1 MNLPFLLLANRSIT
15 FTGDHLRDT
24 PRNKIANPAS
34 ASVDTKE
41 LRERMKMLL
50 DIILEFV
57 EKNQVEDEQTNIGE
71 EETNEAE
78 HTSTKHHF
86 RQIPAR
92 AKGI

>member
-1 MNLPFLLLANRSIT
+1 LAT
-15 FTGDHLRDT
+15 CDHLRDT
-24 PRNKIANPAS
+24 HRIKIANPAS
-34 ASVDTKE
+34 SSVDTKE

-57 EKNQVEDEQTNIGE
+57 EKNQVEDEKNNVLEVEQD
-71 EETNEAE
+71 ETK

-92 AKGI
+92 AKGV